1 MMVVDGKIK
10 VIGWLE
16 IISGLGTL
24 AFWLLFFTVG
34 LAPKEPP
41 PCYFAYEFSFPVA
54 DVIMSVVLITAG
66 ILLMKGYVRGITYSL
81 AGAGAFVFL
90 GILDIS
96 FNLRNGIYS
105 SGYLDLL
112 LNAFINIWCVV
123 FGIIIVIVMSKKLV
137 GIGGGKE

>member
-54 DVIMSVVLITAG
+54 DVIMSAVLITAG
-66 ILLMKGYVRGITYSL
+66 ILLIKGYVRGIAYSL